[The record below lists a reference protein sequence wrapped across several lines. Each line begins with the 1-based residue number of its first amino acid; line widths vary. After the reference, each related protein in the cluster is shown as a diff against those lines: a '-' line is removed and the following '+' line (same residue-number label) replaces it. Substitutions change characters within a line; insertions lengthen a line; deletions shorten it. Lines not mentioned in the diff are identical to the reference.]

1 MNLLPLHLLYLWG
14 LWLLL
19 GALVGLLAN
28 GAKLRPE
35 SWGRQRWFYMLC
47 VGMAGASAGGFCGM
61 WIFGGLF
68 ATATALWVA
77 VVAVGVP
84 WLYEKVRERAVRS

>member
-28 GAKLRPE
+28 GANLRPE
-35 SWGRQRWFYMLC
+35 NWGKLGWLNMIFT
-47 VGMAGASAGGFCGM
+47 GMAGATIGGFCGI

-68 ATATALWVA
+68 ATATALWIA

-84 WLYEKVRERAVRS
+84 WLYEKVRGRAMRS